1 MGASE
6 EGGIMAGKVGPAVP
20 ITMMGALFITAM
32 LVALLAPR
40 IWRRGSVGTQLPLLR
55 FQRSRLATVSK
66 YDTQRSLP

>member
-1 MGASE
+1 
-6 EGGIMAGKVGPAVP
+6 MAGKVVPAVP

-40 IWRRGSVGTQLPLLR
+40 IWRRGSASTQPPLLR
-55 FQRSRLATVSK
+55 FQLSGLATVSK